1 MRLYKKL
8 KPLAKNTTA
17 SISNKGLLI
26 TSTAAVSDIYV
37 NIINT
42 GNTVTGIT
50 FGTGNGALEG
60 RQAYIFIPF
69 TIRDWNSASASV
81 QGYELY

>member
-26 TSTAAVSDIYV
+26 TTTAPLSDIHV

-50 FGTGNGALEG
+50 FGSGGGAPEG
-60 RQAYIFIPF
+60 RQSYIFIPF
-69 TIRDWNSASASV
+69 TVKNWNSASASV

>member
-8 KPLAKNTTA
+8 KPLEKNTTA

-26 TSTAAVSDIYV
+26 TTTAAVTDIYV

-42 GNTVTGIT
+42 GNTITGIT
-50 FGTGNGALEG
+50 FGTGNGAAEG
-60 RQAYIFIPF
+60 RQSYIFIPF
-69 TIRDWNSASASV
+69 TIKDWNSASASV